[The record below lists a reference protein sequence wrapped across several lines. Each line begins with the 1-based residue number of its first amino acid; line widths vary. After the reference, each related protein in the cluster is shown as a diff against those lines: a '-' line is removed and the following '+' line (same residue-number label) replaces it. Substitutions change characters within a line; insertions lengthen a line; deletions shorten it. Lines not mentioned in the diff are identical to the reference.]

1 MLTDIT
7 SFDCLCHVLQIL
19 PACAIINLFLNHEL
33 NKNCDL
39 EQMFRLEKLIIIS
52 TLLIYIMNKN
62 MYSLSYLTLVRLI
75 FECMHNSFTCLQSLF
90 LFISD
95 ISMRTAHIDNGLVTI
110 MEVMGHN
117 TGLQTV
123 LLFSF

>member
-1 MLTDIT
+1 
-7 SFDCLCHVLQIL
+7 
-19 PACAIINLFLNHEL
+19 
-33 NKNCDL
+33 
-39 EQMFRLEKLIIIS
+39 
-52 TLLIYIMNKN
+52 

-75 FECMHNSFTCLQSLF
+75 FECMHNSFTCLQSLL